1 VVFGSTP
8 AAEFAAD
15 QFEALLQGEAIHP
28 DILKS
33 VLMAGALVGGTD
45 TLKWLIRRFESCDS
59 EHERLQILMALGCF
73 RDVDLI
79 HKALAYSLE
88 KVPGR
93 NRFVAITAAA
103 ANPYATGTMWQW
115 FADHVDS
122 LEALHP
128 LLFERVIAGIVPV
141 SGLSNPEDVNT
152 FFSQYL
158 DQKPH
163 LEAVVRMSL
172 ERLEINHRMRSF

>member
-1 VVFGSTP
+1 
-8 AAEFAAD
+8 
-15 QFEALLQGEAIHP
+15 
-28 DILKS
+28 
-33 VLMAGALVGGTD
+33 MAGALAGGTD

-59 EHERLQILMALGCF
+59 EHERLQVLTALGCF
-73 RDVDLI
+73 RDFGLT
-79 HKALAYSLE
+79 HKALTYALE
-88 KVPGR
+88 KVPVR
-93 NRFVAITAAA
+93 NRFIPMTAAA
-103 ANPYATGTMWQW
+103 ANPYASSTMWQW
-115 FADHVDS
+115 FADHVDA

-152 FFSQYL
+152 FFRQYL
-158 DQKPH
+158 VQKPH